1 MFGRRSGEDEGGA
14 GRADPRFEIQIH
26 PSNIRRGVVYLFL
39 SRRQVARYLT
49 AAGLYLA
56 FLAVTMWIAPG
67 VIANR
72 WSLGEYQELLEE
84 REAHGARLLPL
95 VAEMEKLSERASD
108 LRLTMDRV
116 FLAYGLAMDVSV
128 GQGGYPFQA
137 EPVPVSIRSGI
148 FGRIVDEGR
157 RLKTSVDEQLRVVDS
172 FAHEIEELDE
182 ARRELTLTTPSVCPL
197 ERDRF
202 VLTSPF
208 GNRRNPFTNAPDFHA
223 GVDLAALST
232 TPIYAP
238 ADAQV
243 VFSGRYPLNRSH
255 AWWQYGNLVIL
266 RHRDDLVTLYGH
278 CQEVLVRKGQKVR
291 RGDLIARVG
300 DTGHS
305 TNPHLHYE
313 VRRRNEAGKL
323 VPVDP
328 RIYMLNLDLSDQEKL
343 LIARRRAPSFDDFE
357 PLPKLATR

>member
-1 MFGRRSGEDEGGA
+1 VFRRREARDEGGSEK
-14 GRADPRFEIQIH
+14 ADARFEIQIH

-39 SRRQVARYLT
+39 SRRQVGWYLA
-49 AAGLYLA
+49 AAGVYLA
-56 FLAVTMWIAPG
+56 FLLMTLWIAPG
-67 VIANR
+67 VISNR
-72 WSLGEYQELLEE
+72 WSLGEYQNLLEA
-84 REAHGARLLPL
+84 REQHGAQLMPL
-95 VAEMEKLSERASD
+95 VSELEELSDRSSD

-116 FLAYGLAMDVSV
+116 FLAYGLAMDESV
-128 GQGGYPFQA
+128 GQGGYPFEA
-137 EPVPVSIRSGI
+137 EPVPASIRSGI
-148 FGRIVDEGR
+148 FGRSVDEGR
-157 RLKTSVDEQLRVVDS
+157 RLKASIDEQLMVVDS
-172 FAHEIEELDE
+172 FAHEVEELDQ

-223 GVDLAALST
+223 GVDLAALEGTS
-232 TPIYAP
+232 IYAP

-313 VRRRNEAGKL
+313 VRRRNDSGKL

-328 RIYMLNLDLSDQEKL
+328 RIYMLNLELSDQEKH

-357 PLPKLATR
+357 PLPKLVTR